1 LANAPKN
8 LARAAACG
16 AVRCCSLLAMS
27 MHDKERTRPAW
38 PDASSGRASES
49 RLALRSFMLSSPWA
63 AGLRSETI
71 DRLWVA
77 TTVRELQPA
86 EVLGRQGE
94 LSTHWYGIMRGL
106 LRMDRLC
113 EHGNVISLAAGPMG
127 TWFGEAMLVLREP
140 RNYEVSS
147 MRSSMVACVSA
158 SVFRATLKEDAQFN
172 DAILRMLSNRVRAV
186 TDLFAQQRGLDP
198 QRHIARILVSMIGQ
212 GRHGPILQVD
222 VSQEELAQLAGVAR
236 QRVNQALR
244 SLQLRGLIETSY
256 ASVVVRDLRG
266 LAEI

>member
-1 LANAPKN
+1 
-8 LARAAACG
+8 
-16 AVRCCSLLAMS
+16 
-27 MHDKERTRPAW
+27 MHDRRRPRPVWA
-38 PDASSGRASES
+38 DAPSSES
-49 RLALRSFMLSSPWA
+49 RLALRCFMQASSWA
-63 AGLRSETI
+63 AGLRAETL

-77 TTVRELQPA
+77 TSVRELKPS

-94 LSTHWYGIMRGL
+94 LSTHWYGVMRGL

-113 EHGNVISLAAGPMG
+113 EHGNAVSLAAGPMG

-140 RNYEVSS
+140 RNYEVAS

-172 DAILRMLSNRVRAV
+172 EAILRMLGKRVRTV
-186 TDLFAQQRGLDP
+186 TELFAQQRGLDP
-198 QRHIARILVSMIGQ
+198 LRHIARILVSMVGQ
-212 GRHGPILQVD
+212 ARHGPILQVD

-256 ASVVVRDLRG
+256 ASVVVRDLHG
-266 LAEI
+266 LAEV